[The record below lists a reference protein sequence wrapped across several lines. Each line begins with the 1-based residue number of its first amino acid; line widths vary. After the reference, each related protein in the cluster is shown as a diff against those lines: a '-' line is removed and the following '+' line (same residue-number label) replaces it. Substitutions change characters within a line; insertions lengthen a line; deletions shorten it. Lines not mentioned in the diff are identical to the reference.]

1 MSNSSQPTDASP
13 EPSAVIRCLRGW
25 LQRSVTAEAIQWLD
39 GELAAFLT
47 KVDERRLPIALGFVR
62 RKIGRSELAL
72 DTGDAASAGQLRSG
86 WLPQWW
92 STDEAARVVILL
104 ATYQGDDQAFAARV
118 EKLCA
123 TAEVTELVAIL
134 KGFAVFP
141 APKLLCDRAREGVR
155 SSMQPVFEAIAC
167 RNPYPFDY
175 FDEAGWNQMVVK
187 CVFVGAPI
195 DAISGLGKR
204 RNPELIRMLADLVAE
219 RRSASRP
226 VAQSVLDYV
235 ADDQSRR
242 L

>member
-1 MSNSSQPTDASP
+1 MVSHSTQPSP
-13 EPSAVIRCLRGW
+13 DPSAVIRLLRGW

-39 GELAAFLT
+39 AQIEGSRT
-47 KVDERRLPIALGFVR
+47 KVDERRLPIALGLVR

-72 DTGDAASAGQLRSG
+72 DAVDVASAGQLRAG

-92 STDEAARVVILL
+92 GTDEAARVAILL
-104 ATYQGDDQAFAARV
+104 ATHQGDDQAFAGRV
-118 EKLCA
+118 ERLCA

-141 APKLLCDRAREGVR
+141 APNLLCDRAREGVR

-167 RNPYPFDY
+167 RNPFPFDY
-175 FDEAGWNQMVVK
+175 FDEAAWNQMVVK

-195 DAISGLGKR
+195 DAISGLLER
-204 RNPELIRMLADLVAE
+204 RNPELIRMLVDLVAE
-219 RRSASRP
+219 RRSACRP

-235 ADDQSRR
+235 ADRQSRG